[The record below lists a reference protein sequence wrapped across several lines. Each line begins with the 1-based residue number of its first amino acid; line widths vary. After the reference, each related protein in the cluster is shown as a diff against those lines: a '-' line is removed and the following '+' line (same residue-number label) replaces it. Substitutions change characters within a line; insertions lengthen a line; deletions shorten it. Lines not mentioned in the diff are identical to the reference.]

1 MIKPNRSNVILW
13 NVLLPAREVRPSGV
27 EDVEHG
33 EDGGDVD
40 IGQRNRERVRLPV
53 ALHPVTEAARLSAQK
68 LTQAGRKL
76 QLKQKE
82 IKNIENNFDF
92 KVDEILN
99 KSHRCTWVE
108 NPGEG
113 IPEVFAKILKGGG

>member
-1 MIKPNRSNVILW
+1 MIKPNRSNAILW

-53 ALHPVTEAARLSAQK
+53 ALNPVTEAARLSAQK

-76 QLKQKE
+76 QLKQKT
-82 IKNIENNFDF
+82 INNFENNFNF
-92 KVDEILN
+92 VVCWWMNSNI
-99 KSHRCTWVE
+99 
-108 NPGEG
+108 
-113 IPEVFAKILKGGG
+113 

>member
-1 MIKPNRSNVILW
+1 
-13 NVLLPAREVRPSGV
+13 
-27 EDVEHG
+27 
-33 EDGGDVD
+33 
-40 IGQRNRERVRLPV
+40 
-53 ALHPVTEAARLSAQK
+53 VTEAARLSAQK